1 MASAHDGE
9 FDVNIEFN
17 EPCDD
22 FAKASYEEFK
32 DDVETAY
39 ANVKFRYPWDK
50 EE

>member
-17 EPCDD
+17 EPCDG